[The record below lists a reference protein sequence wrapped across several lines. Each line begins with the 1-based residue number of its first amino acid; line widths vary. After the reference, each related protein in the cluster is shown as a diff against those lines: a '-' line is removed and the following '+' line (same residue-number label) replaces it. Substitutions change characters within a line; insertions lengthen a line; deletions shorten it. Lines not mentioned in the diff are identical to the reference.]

1 MKYHLLFLF
10 SFLGSFAQ
18 SKSVFDIARTGTLQ
32 EIQEIFK
39 TNPALVN
46 DINEQKSSPLI
57 LACYRGNIDVA
68 LFLMDHIKDINYN
81 SGMGTA
87 LMAAVVKGNIELVKM
102 LIDKKAKLDETDSQG
117 KTALMYAVQFKNTD
131 IISLLLAQHASK
143 SLVDK
148 EGKTA
153 FEYAAFSGDQKIIN
167 LLK

>member
-1 MKYHLLFLF
+1 MKYYLLFLI
-10 SFLGSFAQ
+10 SFLGSYAQ

-32 EIQEIFK
+32 EIQEVYK
-39 TNPALVN
+39 TNPARLN

-57 LACYRGNIDVA
+57 LACYRGNTNVA
-68 LFLMDHIKDINYN
+68 LFLMDHVKDINYN

-87 LMAAVVKGNIELVKM
+87 LMAAVVKGNIELVKA

-117 KTALMYAVQFKNTD
+117 KTALMYAVQFKNIE
-131 IISLLLAQHASK
+131 IISLLLSHHASK
-143 SLVDK
+143 SVLDK

-153 FEYAAFSGDQKIIN
+153 FEYATFSGDEKIIN